1 MSDSHRQGGGACLG
15 GEVGGVPELQY
26 WLSCLL
32 LILLACMALPGGGDW
47 MARSERPPPGQA

>member
-1 MSDSHRQGGGACLG
+1 MSGRGG
-15 GEVGGVPELQY
+15 GGVPELQY

-47 MARSERPPPGQA
+47 MARSERPPPGQAK